1 MHRHRYRCSV
11 LIMSLHHVDV
21 ARRCTILVETELIRL
36 INMVLSYIFLRASTY
51 LFLHFL
57 RRIRG
62 HFHFFDVQSIFLA
75 FEVFVVFFS
84 HFSSLSELMKT
95 RNIQQNIIRGN
106 GIGFLACRGAFFDFD
121 EKERYGN
128 DQTASE
134 KYTSLSDQKA
144 RLRYIHPL
152 LKSPFD
158 QTWPKGDCQ

>member
-1 MHRHRYRCSV
+1 MFSP
-11 LIMSLHHVDV
+11 
-21 ARRCTILVETELIRL
+21 
-36 INMVLSYIFLRASTY
+36 F
-51 LFLHFL
+51 
-57 RRIRG
+57 
-62 HFHFFDVQSIFLA
+62 FLA

-134 KYTSLSDQKA
+134 KYTRLSDQKA
-144 RLRYIHPL
+144 RLRYIHRIT
-152 LKSPFD
+152 STFEVAF
-158 QTWPKGDCQ
+158 

>member
-1 MHRHRYRCSV
+1 MGMCG
-11 LIMSLHHVDV
+11 D
-21 ARRCTILVETELIRL
+21 
-36 INMVLSYIFLRASTY
+36 
-51 LFLHFL
+51 
-57 RRIRG
+57 
-62 HFHFFDVQSIFLA
+62 FLA

-95 RNIQQNIIRGN
+95 RNIQQTIIRGN

-121 EKERYGN
+121 EKEMHGN